1 MRGQTGWHWRK
12 LCVLAA
18 LITLPGTAFAQRM
31 NAEQF
36 FKRASALEALGP
48 LALLKTDEIKAL
60 TEEAK
65 AAGKRA
71 NVLRKAAINRRRKPR
86 YCPPSD
92 EVKMD
97 RSEFMD
103 RLRAIPQNVRMRID
117 MTEAATRIA
126 AAKYPCR

>member
-1 MRGQTGWHWRK
+1 
-12 LCVLAA
+12 
-18 LITLPGTAFAQRM
+18 M
-31 NAEQF
+31 NAEIF

-48 LALLKTDEIKAL
+48 LALLQSDEIKAL

-65 AAGKRA
+65 AAGNRA
-71 NVLRKAAINRRRKPR
+71 NPIRKAALKARRKPR

-97 RSEFMD
+97 SSEFMD
-103 RLRAIPQNVRMRID
+103 RLRAIPGPVRTRID